1 MRALSAEKLMSKKNL
16 VPEEAVTIVD
26 GQNYFVLKNGT
37 EVVLPIYTLRLE
49 KSNIDI
55 PEISIFALNKD
66 ELLRFVTLFKA
77 KLNEFSYYKPD
88 HSILRQI
95 EGAKSDRQKSCRN
108 EWLKY
113 GVFMDFKFNSEQV
126 INYIEKVLTAA

>member
-1 MRALSAEKLMSKKNL
+1 MSKNL

-26 GQNYFVLKNGT
+26 GQQHTFVLKNGT

-66 ELLRFVTLFKA
+66 ELLRFVDLFKA
-77 KLNEFSYYKPD
+77 KLNEFGYYKPD
-88 HSILRQI
+88 HSILHQI
-95 EGAKSDRQKSCRN
+95 EGAKSDRQKSFRK

-113 GVFMDFKFNSEQV
+113 GVFMDFKFNNESV
-126 INYIEKVLTAA
+126 INYIEKVLATA